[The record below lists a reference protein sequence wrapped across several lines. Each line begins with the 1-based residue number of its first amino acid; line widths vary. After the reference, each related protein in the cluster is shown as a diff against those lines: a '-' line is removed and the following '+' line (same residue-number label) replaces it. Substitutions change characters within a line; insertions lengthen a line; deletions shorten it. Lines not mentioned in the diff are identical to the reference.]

1 MEEVDMERLK
11 AYAAGTLTA
20 KERSAFEL
28 HCRSIDYDPKCY
40 WKYWF
45 SNKTLPV
52 ALPIL
57 MKTMPLNNSN
67 SNSTNEVFRTNLA
80 LVRPQ

>member
-28 HCRSIDYDPKCY
+28 HCRSIDYDPQMLLEILVFEQDPTSRSSHFDENNAFEQLKF
-40 WKYWF
+40 KL
-45 SNKTLPV
+45 NK
-52 ALPIL
+52 
-57 MKTMPLNNSN
+57 
-67 SNSTNEVFRTNLA
+67 
-80 LVRPQ
+80 